1 MVCDMEQQHQQPQT
15 LRDLLAERNIR
26 QDAAAVLAGVNQST
40 ISRICNGKIKAEP
53 ATIAAL
59 AQALGV
65 SARRMQVLCD
75 ASYAALQP
83 AEVPDDPH

>member
-1 MVCDMEQQHQQPQT
+1 MVCDMEQQHQQHRQPQT

-53 ATIAAL
+53 
-59 AQALGV
+59 
-65 SARRMQVLCD
+65 
-75 ASYAALQP
+75 
-83 AEVPDDPH
+83 